1 MLLLANAKH
10 ALFTCFQLTVTLKA
24 HRSCL
29 YNAVNIKLRAYC
41 NQNKIFLAGITS
53 IIDLA

>member
-1 MLLLANAKH
+1 MKLV
-10 ALFTCFQLTVTLKA
+10 LFTHFQFTTTLKA

-41 NQNKIFLAGITS
+41 NQHKIFFTGTTS